1 MFNIVSIIIF
11 GLIVFFMNTSL
22 PFFVFFFYIFF
33 NVLLFNNILHNT
45 LSNFVNFCSIYTSII
60 SQKFPRFPSLI
71 RILLKII

>member
-22 PFFVFFFYIFF
+22 PFLYFFYIFF